1 MTNQRFISFA
11 KSKVKEWLAINV
23 VGTDDISTNDIFV
36 VWYSKTLQNRKV
48 LLGTCITDHYFECT
62 FNGDK
67 GEMYVDVYDKIQ
79 NECFKVTQ
87 LNHAETSN
95 GDKEEVDVYKK
106 VQNVCVKVG
115 KRKFSIRDLI
125 SKLTK
130 GGKNGKQ

>member
-1 MTNQRFISFA
+1 MTGQRFISFA
-11 KSKVKEWLAINV
+11 KYKVLQWLWHNV
-23 VGTDDISTNDIFV
+23 EDMDGISYNDIFV

-48 LLGTCITDHYFECT
+48 LLGTCFTNHYFECT

-67 GEMYVDVYDKIQ
+67 GEMYVDVYDKVQ

-87 LNHAETSN
+87 LNNAETSN
-95 GDKEEVDVYKK
+95 GNKEEMDVYKK

-115 KRKFSIRDLI
+115 KKKFSIRDLI

-130 GGKNGKQ
+130 GGKNGK

>member
-36 VWYSKTLQNRKV
+36 VWYCKTLQNHKV
-48 LLGTCITDHYFECT
+48 LLGTHFTDHYFECT

-87 LNHAETSN
+87 LNHAETSK
-95 GDKEEVDVYKK
+95 GD
-106 VQNVCVKVG
+106 
-115 KRKFSIRDLI
+115 
-125 SKLTK
+125 
-130 GGKNGKQ
+130 KNGKQ